1 MPCRES
7 LIDVGTLYKFYTRIY
22 NAVMIKYD
30 CSLLLNIEL
39 LISHCTYLGQ
49 VIMSIRAK
57 QFHGLWKY
65 CLRWHFGFATKNNLR
80 FNSIKLIFKRTEV
93 ALWKQLLKVAFLKI
107 EIWRILYYIQKSIY
121 TIPRILLKIVLCL
134 FRYRM
139 RLYVNYTTTSNVNSW
154 MMLI

>member
-121 TIPRILLKIVLCL
+121 TIYTLMFLVYCLKW
-134 FRYRM
+134 F
-139 RLYVNYTTTSNVNSW
+139 YVYLDTECDF
-154 MMLI
+154 M